1 MTFAAV
7 PERPDRPCSFMPN
20 PVGSKY
26 IGGILMKKLIAS
38 VMMICLLCCA
48 AVVIAETNTSG
59 IMFLNI
65 PWGSSVKEVQG
76 HLEARANNDLSFEKS
91 KPDYFLD
98 REELGLYHNFNSD
111 SLEYYVVPS
120 SGLYFCDVYVDEMHL
135 FFRDD
140 KLVQAAYFFRCDPD
154 NLKQMTAELDR
165 QYGPHTLS
173 VSKQIT
179 DVDLYKWEADGR
191 SITAETVQIDAGI
204 LNYYSD
210 IIVVYSD
217 K

>member
-7 PERPDRPCSFMPN
+7 PERPVRPCTFMPN
-20 PVGSKY
+20 PVDSKY
-26 IGGILMKKLIAS
+26 VGGILLKELIAS

-48 AVVIAETNTSG
+48 TIVIAEANTPV
-59 IMFLNI
+59 IMFLDI

-120 SGLYFCDVYVDEMHL
+120 SGLYFCDVYVDEIHL

>member
-1 MTFAAV
+1 MKKV
-7 PERPDRPCSFMPN
+7 I
-20 PVGSKY
+20 V
-26 IGGILMKKLIAS
+26 IGGGAAGMAAALAAAGSGASVVLVEKNEKLGKKLFITGKGR
-38 VMMICLLCCA
+38 CNLTNA
-48 AVVIAETNTSG
+48 AD
-59 IMFLNI
+59 M
-65 PWGSSVKEVQG
+65 KEVQE
-76 HLEARANNDLSFEKS
+76 HLEARTDNDLSFEKS

-111 SLEYYVVPS
+111 SLEFYVVLS
-120 SGLYFCDVYVDEMHL
+120 SGLYFCDVYVNEIHL

-140 KLVQAAYFFRCDPD
+140 KLVQAAYFFRSDPN

-165 QYGPHTLS
+165 QYGPHTRS
-173 VSKQIT
+173 VLKQIT
-179 DVDLYKWEADGR
+179 DVDSYKWEADGR

>member
-1 MTFAAV
+1 
-7 PERPDRPCSFMPN
+7 
-20 PVGSKY
+20 
-26 IGGILMKKLIAS
+26 MKKLIAS

-59 IMFLNI
+59 IMFLDI

-76 HLEARANNDLSFEKS
+76 HLETRANNDLSFEKS

-179 DVDLYKWEADGR
+179 DVDSYKWEADGR

>member
-1 MTFAAV
+1 
-7 PERPDRPCSFMPN
+7 
-20 PVGSKY
+20 
-26 IGGILMKKLIAS
+26 MKKLIAS

-48 AVVIAETNTSG
+48 TIVIAETNTPV
-59 IMFLNI
+59 IMFLDI
-65 PWGSSVKEVQG
+65 PWGSSVKEVQE
-76 HLEARANNDLSFEKS
+76 HLEARTDNDLSFEKC

-98 REELGLYHNFNSD
+98 REDLGLYHNFNSD
-111 SLEYYVVPS
+111 SLEFYVVPS
-120 SGLYFCDVYVDEMHL
+120 SGLYFCDVYVNEIHL

-140 KLVQAAYFFRCDPD
+140 KLVQAAYFFRSDPN

-165 QYGPHTLS
+165 QYGPYTRS
-173 VSKQIT
+173 VLKQIT
-179 DVDLYKWEADGR
+179 DVDSYKWEADGR
-191 SITAETVQIDAGI
+191 SNTAETVQIDAGI

>member
-7 PERPDRPCSFMPN
+7 PERPVRPCTFMPN
-20 PVGSKY
+20 PVDSKY
-26 IGGILMKKLIAS
+26 VGGILLKKLIAS
-38 VMMICLLCCA
+38 VMMICLLCGA
-48 AVVIAETNTSG
+48 TIVIAETNTPV
-59 IMFLNI
+59 IMFLDI
-65 PWGSSVKEVQG
+65 PWGSSVKEVQE
-76 HLEARANNDLSFEKS
+76 HLEARTDNDLSFEKS

-98 REELGLYHNFNSD
+98 REDLGLYHNFNSD
-111 SLEYYVVPS
+111 SLEFYVVPS
-120 SGLYFCDVYVDEMHL
+120 SGLYFCDVYVNEIHL

-140 KLVQAAYFFRCDPD
+140 KLVQAAYFFRSAPN

-165 QYGPHTLS
+165 QYGPHTRS
-173 VSKQIT
+173 VLKQIT
-179 DVDLYKWEADGR
+179 DVDSYKWEADGR
-191 SITAETVQIDAGI
+191 TITAETVQIDAGI